1 MSVGK
6 KVGAVA
12 LGTVTVAGW
21 LVTNLVK
28 AGFSAAAQ
36 KAGNG
41 GYTGSNGR
49 TFTKNDFN
57 SAAKK
62 CERGED
68 IFAKGFKGAVKLWK
82 DKD

>member
-12 LGTVTVAGW
+12 LGTASVAGW
-21 LVTNLVK
+21 LVTNLIK
-28 AGFSAAAQ
+28 EGFNAAA
-36 KAGNG
+36 KKVGNG
-41 GYTGSNGR
+41 GYTDSKGR
-49 TFTKNDFN
+49 MYTRKDYKE
-57 SAAKK
+57 AAEK
-62 CERGED
+62 CNRGED